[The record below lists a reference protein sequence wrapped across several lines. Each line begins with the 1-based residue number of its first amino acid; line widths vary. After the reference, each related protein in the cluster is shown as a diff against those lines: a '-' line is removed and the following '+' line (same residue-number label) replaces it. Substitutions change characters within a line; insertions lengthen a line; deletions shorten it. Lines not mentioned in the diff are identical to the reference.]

1 MPSVRRDRDPLAT
14 LIERVSA
21 LGFPRAYVQAQIP
34 SWWSPTAGNSKS
46 ALMQAELTVAR
57 RLGLDIRSLLEGRP
71 TLAQR
76 LKAKYKRARRYSASE
91 VAPSTAICIALAEAV
106 AANFPLRYEGVP
118 KDPQEI
124 RAFLFN
130 RGAKRIS
137 LSALVM
143 YCWHIGVPVV
153 HASRLPAGLAKV
165 DGLVVSTSSRP
176 VIVLAKQS
184 RFQAWLLFILAHEL
198 GHIARGHVNPGEF
211 LIDEDFEGIKAEAE
225 AADPEE
231 VEANEFALEILNGSA
246 KPSYEVDL
254 TSAPVPL
261 ARRAMELS
269 KIDRVDPG
277 HILLVQARKTGQWA
291 EANAALREFQETSD
305 DARKR
310 INKALAEQLNAQMSD
325 APPSSRE
332 ELSEFTALVTGQAI
346 A

>member
-1 MPSVRRDRDPLAT
+1 MPSVRRDRDPLAK

-34 SWWSPTAGNSKS
+34 GWWSPAARNSKS
-46 ALMQAELTVAR
+46 AVMQVELTVAR

-76 LKAKYKRARRYSASE
+76 LKAKYKRARRYNASD

-106 AANFPLRYEGVP
+106 TANFPVPYDGVP
-118 KDPQEI
+118 RSPKQI
-124 RAFLFN
+124 RDFLFT

-143 YCWHIGVPVV
+143 YCWHIGVPVL

-165 DGLVVSTSSRP
+165 DGLVVSTSTRP

-198 GHIARGHVNPGEF
+198 GHIARGHVKPGEL
-211 LIDEDFEGIKAEAE
+211 LIDEDFEGMKAETE
-225 AADPEE
+225 ATDPEE
-231 VEANEFALEILNGSA
+231 VEANEFALEVLNGSA
-246 KPSYEVDL
+246 NPSYELDL
-254 TSAPVPL
+254 KDAPVPL
-261 ARRAMELS
+261 AKRAMELS
-269 KIDRVDPG
+269 KKDGVDPG

-310 INKALAEQLNAQMSD
+310 INKVLAEQLSAQMNDISL
-325 APPSSRE
+325 SSRE
-332 ELSEFTALVTGQAI
+332 ELSEFAALVTGQAI